1 MPERKITVVVVEP
14 GNKPKIET
22 ISASLEGM
30 QKRVGGYI
38 QAIYPF
44 EEEVAIIC
52 NEEAKLE
59 GLPLNRSLSTAE
71 LGIYDIIAG
80 TFFIASCNGE
90 RFGSLSDEQQLK
102 YKQMFLF
109 PEKFSKIDGK
119 LVAIKYDRM

>member
-1 MPERKITVVVVEP
+1 MSERKITVVVVEP

-80 TFFIASCNGE
+80 TFFIARCNGE